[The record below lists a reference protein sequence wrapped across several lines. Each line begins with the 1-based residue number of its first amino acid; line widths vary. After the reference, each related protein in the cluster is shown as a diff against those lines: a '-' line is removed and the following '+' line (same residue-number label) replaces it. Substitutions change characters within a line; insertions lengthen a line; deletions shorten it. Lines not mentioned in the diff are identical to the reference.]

1 MKLKR
6 DWLSEEERLY
16 VEYAARLIGDLK
28 AQLGLDG
35 RTLQSLLEEAG
46 MPPIQPKTLT
56 DKLRRGSYSFPFA
69 LHALAALGVTRI
81 DIPPLP
87 RDRFTV
93 RVTWEAY
100 GADIYPLP
108 KHVQGVHH
116 PGKLDV
122 LGETGGPVLGRVEL
136 SRGAIHGLNKIFR
149 PSRAGALFVIRLGQ
163 NLIEATLIDADE
175 VNERWVWADP
185 EDRARGR

>member
-35 RTLQSLLEEAG
+35 RSLQSLLEEAG
-46 MPPIQPKTLT
+46 MAPIQPKTLT

-87 RDRFTV
+87 KDRFTV

-116 PGKLDV
+116 PGKRDV
-122 LGETGGPVLGRVEL
+122 VGEPGGPVLGSVEL
-136 SRGAIHGLNKIFR
+136 SKGAIHGLTKIFR
-149 PSRAGALFVIRLGQ
+149 PARAGGLFVIRLGQ
-163 NLIEATLIDADE
+163 DPIEVTFIDD
-175 VNERWVWADP
+175 VNVDERWVWPDP
-185 EDRARGR
+185 EERTRGR